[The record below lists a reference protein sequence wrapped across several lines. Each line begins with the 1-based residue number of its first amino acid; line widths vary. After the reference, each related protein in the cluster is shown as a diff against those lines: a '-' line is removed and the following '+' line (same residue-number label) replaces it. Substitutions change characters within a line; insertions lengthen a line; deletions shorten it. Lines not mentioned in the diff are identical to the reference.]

1 MFLHER
7 HTLCFRPRCFVQLSS
22 RFCSSHLQH
31 SFPVHPTVV
40 GEIGTS
46 RERDR
51 AATAAT
57 SQRNIAFAAVRAY
70 AQWRQNSRHTC
81 NHSESFLTRRGKTSV
96 DVMQL
101 ILASSVELPKC
112 CPKFE
117 KKNTKCYYVRLEIV
131 HGHLESLMVTPA
143 QHYIAE
149 CQPGFAEHM
158 FYRISKPMSCVCQL
172 VVISF
177 GKHKLTIDWGGSV
190 IIAGND

>member
-1 MFLHER
+1 
-7 HTLCFRPRCFVQLSS
+7 
-22 RFCSSHLQH
+22 
-31 SFPVHPTVV
+31 
-40 GEIGTS
+40 
-46 RERDR
+46 
-51 AATAAT
+51 
-57 SQRNIAFAAVRAY
+57 
-70 AQWRQNSRHTC
+70 
-81 NHSESFLTRRGKTSV
+81 
-96 DVMQL
+96 MQL

-117 KKNTKCYYVRLEIV
+117 KKNTKCYYVKLEIV